1 MSNYSDDDYLRLL
14 AKYDHAERLL
24 AAAREPAPPAAQG
37 EYDDH
42 TAAIIATARFTA
54 SYAKRANEPAKVDSV
69 FLDAIADALAALQA
83 TVELIKCQHN
93 ALNVDLR
100 AAQAR
105 IAELEAALERIDRE
119 SREEMG
125 ACQDVFDL
133 GEIAR
138 AALAPV
144 SGFNEPE
151 PHTPQYPPHVVPTWG
166 KP

>member
-14 AKYDHAERLL
+14 AKYNHAERQL
-24 AAAREPAPPAAQG
+24 E
-37 EYDDH
+37 
-42 TAAIIATARFTA
+42 
-54 SYAKRANEPAKVDSV
+54 
-69 FLDAIADALAALQA
+69 
-83 TVELIKCQHN
+83 
-93 ALNVDLR
+93 

-138 AALAPV
+138 AALAK
-144 SGFNEPE
+144 GEP
-151 PHTPQYPPHVVPTWG
+151 
-166 KP
+166 